1 MKSLYIIYFII
12 IYYYY
17 YCNYCY
23 KTSQNNNPNRK
34 LLVSTQG
41 GISEV
46 AVWAHF
52 YLHLGRKHE
61 LDLTQCSARAR
72 TGHLSAVRLSCS
84 EWKRGA
90 RTQRSLAL
98 ACY

>member
-1 MKSLYIIYFII
+1 MKSLYII

-17 YCNYCY
+17 YCNYCC

-46 AVWAHF
+46 AAWAHF
-52 YLHLGRKHE
+52 YLHLSRKHE
-61 LDLTQCSARAR
+61 LDLTQCSARAC
-72 TGHLSAVRLSCS
+72 TGHLSADRLSCI

-90 RTQRSLAL
+90 RTQRSLSL

>member
-1 MKSLYIIYFII
+1 MKSLYYLFII

-17 YCNYCY
+17 YCNYCC